1 MKTHD
6 VEQLYGVT
14 KRTLAYYEEKEL
26 IKPLR
31 DDNGYRNYN
40 QEDLRI
46 LNMIITLRNYNLSI
60 NEIKL
65 VLDEELSL
73 QECLESKQ
81 ETIKKEIKQQQDIIN
96 KIQKNLVRRKA
107 EFTCIKNTS
116 DLKEVSVCFEENK
129 IIISDIYNNFFKEDI
144 SINYDDVIELGLS
157 ICTRVYSRHLSDGQ
171 TSMVG
176 VVDAYKTNNGNIP
189 GLITVFFVDFDI
201 KTSGYT
207 YKYESTSIKN
217 MKKIMGIIKDKNIVS
232 NDPLKLVE
240 FFSDYGDDPK
250 LETILLQK
258 IKLWSKIIDIDNPRS
273 IEIKNQAKYVK
284 ENLESFV
291 QPAASKIKVTKNG
304 IHIPARV
311 SLSRPFRILWVM
323 LLIGLCIWGLVEN
336 YF

>member
-31 DDNGYRNYN
+31 DANGYRNYN

-46 LNMIITLRNYNLSI
+46 LDMIITLRNYDLSI

-65 VLDEELSL
+65 VLGEELSL

-81 ETIKKEIKQQQDIIN
+81 ESIKKEIKKQQEIIN
-96 KIQKNLVRRKA
+96 KIQKNLARRKA
-107 EFTCIKNTS
+107 EITYTKNINN
-116 DLKEVSVCFEENK
+116 LNEVRVCFKENK

-144 SINYDDVIELGLS
+144 LINYDDVLELGLS
-157 ICTRVYSRHLSDGQ
+157 VCTRVYSRHLSDGQ
-171 TSMVG
+171 TSIIG
-176 VVDAYKTNNGNIP
+176 VEDAYKTNNGNIP
-189 GLITVFFVDFDI
+189 GLVTVFFVDFDI
-201 KTSGYT
+201 KTNGYT

-217 MKKIMGIIKDKNIVS
+217 MKKIMGIIKDKNIVI

-240 FFSDYGDDPK
+240 FFIEYGDDPK

-273 IEIKNQAKYVK
+273 IEVKNQAKYVK
-284 ENLESFV
+284 DNLESFV
-291 QPAASKIKVTKNG
+291 QPNAGKIRFTKNG
-304 IHIPARV
+304 IYIPERV
-311 SLSRPFRILWVM
+311 SLPRTFRILWIM
-323 LLIGLCIWGLVEN
+323 ILIGLCIWGIVEN